1 MNGRRWP
8 GGGSLHVAGSL
19 LPAKVNHTMP
29 HICIHFE
36 LFKQLG
42 RGREKEGKGDGSY
55 PLTRQF
61 CEINL
66 RLASGLRSRCNLP
79 ASVHVSHLGQ
89 RQTSA
94 CCRSPPSLLPPL
106 AVPYQRI
113 GGCWRCGVGIN
124 LKQLA
129 RRWGHTDNGG
139 DCRCVVASWAN

>member
-1 MNGRRWP
+1 MNGLQHGPKMTSRP
-8 GGGSLHVAGSL
+8 EGCQDGL

-36 LFKQLG
+36 LFKQLESV
-42 RGREKEGKGDGSY
+42 REREERASY

-89 RQTSA
+89 RQPLGQLHEPTYST
-94 CCRSPPSLLPPL
+94 LLPPHR
-106 AVPYQRI
+106 AAPYQRM
-113 GGCWRCGVGIN
+113 GAADVAA
-124 LKQLA
+124 LA
-129 RRWGHTDNGG
+129 
-139 DCRCVVASWAN
+139 